1 MLKYCYCSSEMV
13 RTYKKCKR
21 LMLFKQTL
29 HPGKNLV
36 PVWWQ
41 PVKFSQSDFF
51 LQTEGAPHQPSS
63 PDSPGVARRISSRL
77 GWGDCERRRSPF
89 RERTITSFGSKQT
102 TFFFFFLWFLFHL
115 RPPESNALMLRVGV
129 QCCTMQSSAASTSC
143 LMKALLS
150 PAFCSKALTVPS
162 SSRSIVLCRCVNSS
176 PRVHKATLDTP
187 DRRFFTWMTEI
198 PPKNTVK
205 HKDVQ
210 FNYSLKQKQV
220 P

>member
-89 RERTITSFGSKQT
+89 RERTITSFGSKQA
-102 TFFFFFLWFLFHL
+102 TFFFFFCDFFSTWDLQRVTRWCFESGCSAAPCSPVL
-115 RPPESNALMLRVGV
+115 RPRLALWRRCSHPPSAVKLWLCPPAPGPLSSAGAWTALPEYTKPPWTHLIAGFLPEWQRSPQR
-129 QCCTMQSSAASTSC
+129 TQSSIK
-143 LMKALLS
+143 M
-150 PAFCSKALTVPS
+150 
-162 SSRSIVLCRCVNSS
+162 
-176 PRVHKATLDTP
+176 
-187 DRRFFTWMTEI
+187 
-198 PPKNTVK
+198 
-205 HKDVQ
+205 
-210 FNYSLKQKQV
+210 YSLITV
-220 P
+220 